1 MAPYLAGKWWT
12 ISYWKIRFNGEVRE
26 HARSVGERQQLIR
39 EEQNRI
45 ATAIVNAEA
54 EREAVLT
61 AREAEIQKRV
71 AAEVDRRRAEIE
83 QQIPLVRVRR
93 DELIAA
99 WRHTVGQLPQPDTR
113 PAEPTTAAL
122 DCAYHCWLKD
132 AQADISSDGKDPD
145 PQDVAADFLERMPRL
160 APVLVGTT
168 LALARHAD
176 FAAAADGPFDLVILD
191 DADRLAESELL
202 AILAKAPRGLAIGS
216 SASGSSA
223 FAKLWRLLQRSEPA
237 STYQWSRLNDGYL
250 CTLRPLTAAD
260 QRFVETER
268 LADFP
273 EIELRIFSAPKSPP
287 RLAQVVFPASLSAVQ
302 AKTFIYRELE
312 EAAVDRVER
321 PKKFLDTAE
330 RFTIAWECP
339 ETHSQETVD
348 LEPGL
353 REAICVKDG
362 QITTCHI
369 EFDKSAGWDQAKIH
383 DWLRRHIPML
393 DAPRAADLTH
403 ER

>member
-1 MAPYLAGKWWT
+1 
-12 ISYWKIRFNGEVRE
+12 
-26 HARSVGERQQLIR
+26 
-39 EEQNRI
+39 
-45 ATAIVNAEA
+45 
-54 EREAVLT
+54 
-61 AREAEIQKRV
+61 
-71 AAEVDRRRAEIE
+71 
-83 QQIPLVRVRR
+83 
-93 DELIAA
+93 LIAA

-223 FAKLWRLLQRSEPA
+223 FAKLWRLLQRSEPV

-250 CTLRPLTAAD
+250 CTLRPLSAAD

-312 EAAVDRVER
+312 EAAVDRVDV
-321 PKKFLDTAE
+321 PKSSSTPRSASPSLGNARKRTARKPSTSNRACAR
-330 RFTIAWECP
+330 RFA
-339 ETHSQETVD
+339 SRMAKSR
-348 LEPGL
+348 L
-353 REAICVKDG
+353 AISSSTNPPAG
-362 QITTCHI
+362 TRR
-369 EFDKSAGWDQAKIH
+369 KSMTGFAAISRCSM
-383 DWLRRHIPML
+383 RR
-393 DAPRAADLTH
+393 APPT
-403 ER
+403 